1 MNRYLI
7 VASDE
12 RSYLDLKNV
21 VLELKNQNLP
31 YFFLYNDL
39 PTKLSPQSSLEH
51 FKYDT
56 NLPLS
61 NNQYFSQTLGFDLPF
76 KPTVL
81 LITCEN
87 WEPEKSILWEF
98 KQQGCFIGCVE
109 NSIWNFNNI
118 KTKLEI
124 ASRKSFPS
132 NCIDVFFDHSVWSLE
147 TKEKAGWWKQKS
159 IITGNPRFD
168 DFNLTPTKEDIII
181 VYGSMEKEHHY
192 KLIEIYNNVK
202 TKFPKYKT
210 YYKPH
215 PSEEKD
221 FNDLQNINII
231 PNSQIFNE
239 IVQKSTYNIGIFGS
253 VMYYPLLLNKTI
265 VNVDF
270 NISGVNDEVDIEKY
284 RGHEFN
290 FWKNILKFNTFQE
303 FEDFISHNYIKET
316 LKRNKQFE
324 EKLKEN
330 LVFYDSDCIFKHKES
345 CNNKVLEY
353 FDKFNDKKASKRII
367 NYIENDERIF

>member
-1 MNRYLI
+1 MNKYLI

-21 VLELKNQNLP
+21 VLELKNRNLS

-39 PTKLSPQSSLEH
+39 PTKLSPQLSLEH

-56 NLPLS
+56 NITPS
-61 NNQYFSQTLGFDLPF
+61 DNVYSSQSLGFELPF

-98 KQQGCFIGCVE
+98 KQWGCFIGCIE
-109 NSIWNFNNI
+109 NSTWNFNNI
-118 KTKLEI
+118 KTKLEL

-132 NCIDVFFDHSVWSLE
+132 NCIDVFFDHSEWSLE
-147 TKEKAGWWKQKS
+147 TKNKAGWWSQKS
-159 IITGNPRFD
+159 TITGNPKFD
-168 DFNLTPTKEDIII
+168 DFNLSSTSEDIII

-202 TKFPKYKT
+202 IKFPKYRT

-221 FNDLQNINII
+221 FNDLQNVNII
-231 PNSQIFNE
+231 SNSQMFNE

-253 VMYYPLLLNKTI
+253 VMYYPLLLDKTI

-270 NISGVNDEVDIEKY
+270 DTSGVNDELDIEKY

-290 FWKNILKFNTFQE
+290 FWKKILKFNTFQE
-303 FEDFISHNYIKET
+303 FEDFISHPYIKET
-316 LKRNKQFE
+316 LRRNKQFE
-324 EKLKEN
+324 EKLKKN
-330 LVFYDSDCIFKHKES
+330 LVFYDRDCIFKHKKS
-345 CNNKVLEY
+345 SNNKVLEY

-367 NYIENDERIF
+367 NYIENE